1 MKKRNAFTLIELLVV
16 IAIIGILVGLLLPA
30 IQGVREAARRTQC
43 MNNMR
48 QLGIAVMNYESAAKF
63 LPASRWGTSR
73 TITNSPIT
81 GVTLNIHSAKTKDHS
96 WLALVL
102 PYIEQVGLA
111 DLYDGSNNSYWWN
124 GAPTSNPSSN
134 NLSVSRTSVNTFLC
148 PTSPGS
154 DRTDPYL
161 IVGAAAGDYSSI
173 NEVKED
179 FYTLGLG
186 LAATAVPAQRAR
198 DGVLAKDVRNPLRD
212 VVDGTSNTIMI
223 GEASGAPD
231 VYIRRKLM
239 TLTEYNAYIADGG
252 TKVTNSIAGRFVL
265 VDGTGWADPDR
276 GYSINGSRAS
286 GAAGGNRVMNYINA
300 SEPFSFH
307 PGGCAFVRADG
318 STEYVAETIAPAV
331 FAAKCTRAGSEIIQE

>member
-1 MKKRNAFTLIELLVV
+1 MKRKAFTLIELLVV
-16 IAIIGILVGLLLPA
+16 IAIIGILVGMLLPA

-48 QLGIAVMNYESAAKF
+48 QIGIAVMNYESAMKY

-73 TITNSPIT
+73 TITNSPIA
-81 GVTLNIHSAKTKDHS
+81 GVTLNVHNAKTKDHS

-102 PYIEQVGLA
+102 PYIEQVNLA
-111 DLYDGSNNSYWWN
+111 DLYDGTTNSYWWN
-124 GAPTSNPSSN
+124 GAATSNPTSN
-134 NLSVSRTSVNTFLC
+134 NLGVSRTAVGTFLC

-154 DRTDPYL
+154 NRTDPYL
-161 IVGAAAGDYSSI
+161 VIGAAAGDYSSI

-179 FYTLGLG
+179 FYVGALG
-186 LAATAVPAQRAR
+186 LAASAVPSQRAR

-212 VVDGTSNTIMI
+212 VIDGTSNTLMI

-239 TLTEYNAYIADGG
+239 TLTEYNVYTADGG
-252 TKVTNSIAGRFVL
+252 TKVTNSITGRFVL

-276 GYSINGSRAS
+276 GYSINGSRVS
-286 GAAGGNRVMNYINA
+286 GAAGGPKVMNFINA

-307 PGGCAFVRADG
+307 PGGCSFVKADG
-318 STEYVAETIAPAV
+318 STEYISENITPSV
-331 FAAKCTRAGSEIIQE
+331 FAAKCTRAGAEIIQE